1 MSLRRT
7 VSWST
12 AMRDHRRDRVAPSG
26 PSPMFARALARA
38 REIEARRAERRAAL
52 EAERQAAIK
61 AERQAA
67 YLAERLAADE
77 EQP

>member
-1 MSLRRT
+1 
-7 VSWST
+7 
-12 AMRDHRRDRVAPSG
+12 MRDLSRDRVAPSG

-38 REIEARRAERRAAL
+38 REIEARRDERRVALEAERRAAI
-52 EAERQAAIK
+52 E